1 MIIKIKR
8 FFMLCLI
15 LSLPLLTS
23 CGNTPQTVVAQ
34 VEVNTT
40 KVTLTCVVPFD
51 NIKKNEAFKI
61 FETNVKST
69 FPDYDI
75 KFIFVKGD
83 VNAYNSKIKVMMYSD
98 APPDIFYSGDE
109 NFTEELYTEKNI
121 EPLEKKLN
129 NLNYWDMVIPSAKL
143 PGSTGHIYAVPMDEA
158 YYSIMLINTELFSKN
173 NVKIPKSFED
183 LKTATQQFKVKGI
196 TPIALG
202 GKNGISAFK
211 LLESFAGAI
220 DNKITNKVTSCKLSF
235 SGETFTQA
243 TTSVKELIDL
253 GAFQAK
259 VETVSDEEA
268 AKLFYS
274 SNAAIYCTTSDKLNM
289 ALSKLNGKVMILY
302 YPSMGKTEG
311 SIQKDI
317 VSGGVKKDCGLL
329 VSSLTKYPT
338 EATKLAVEMSK
349 YYNKYLYEK
358 QGADSL
364 IYNLSSMEWETNIVS
379 NIGVSE
385 LMTNVQKED
394 KVNTGLFEENI
405 SLNKEK
411 SIEEASTA
419 FMTGLLSV
427 EDYLKEMDVAM
438 KLK

>member
-1 MIIKIKR
+1 MI
-8 FFMLCLI
+8 CLI

-23 CGNTPQTVVAQ
+23 CGNTPKTVVAQ
-34 VEVNTT
+34 VEVNTG
-40 KVTLTCVVPFD
+40 KVTLTCVLPFD
-51 NIKKNEAFKI
+51 NNKKNEAFKS
-61 FETNVKST
+61 FESNVKSL

-75 KFIFVKGD
+75 KFTFLKGD
-83 VNAYNSKIKVMMYSD
+83 INAYNSKIKVMMYSD
-98 APPDIFYSGDE
+98 APPDIFYSGDA
-109 NFTEELYTEKNI
+109 NFNEELYSEKRV
-121 EPLEKKLN
+121 EPLEKKLS

-143 PGSTGHIYAVPMDEA
+143 AGATGHIYAVPMDEA

-173 NVKIPKSFED
+173 HVKIPENFEE
-183 LKTATQQFKVKGI
+183 LKTASEQFKEKGI

-202 GKNGISAFK
+202 GKDGISAFK
-211 LLESFAGAI
+211 MLESFAGTI
-220 DNKITNKVTSCKLSF
+220 DNKITSKVTSGKLSF

-243 TTSVKELIDL
+243 TASVKKLIEL

-268 AKLFYS
+268 ANLFYA

-289 ALSKLNGKVMILY
+289 ASSKLNGKVMILY
-302 YPSMGKTEG
+302 YPSIGKTPG
-311 SIQKDI
+311 SIQKNI

-329 VSSLTKYPT
+329 VSSLTKYPS

-364 IYNLSSMEWETNIVS
+364 IYNLKSMEWKTKIVS
-379 NIGVSE
+379 NIGVSN

-427 EDYLKEMDVAM
+427 GDYLKEMDVAM